1 MGELDKLNWVAAT
14 RTSHLNP
21 QQQRRQKLAAKID
34 EQIQLTAAKMNGE
47 PYAPT
52 RRKKIVNP
60 ATGETTQIDAPR
72 RIKAWWWTGDNGRLL
87 LTIRYGAKVLEWS
100 KHKNA
105 IELSDLSAVV
115 DALTL
120 IKQAVLQG
128 ELDAQITAAS
138 GQCRKGFNK
147 GAKNAHV

>member
-1 MGELDKLNWVAAT
+1 
-14 RTSHLNP
+14 
-21 QQQRRQKLAAKID
+21 
-34 EQIQLTAAKMNGE
+34 
-47 PYAPT
+47 
-52 RRKKIVNP
+52 
-60 ATGETTQIDAPR
+60 
-72 RIKAWWWTGDNGRLL
+72 
-87 LTIRYGAKVLEWS
+87 
-100 KHKNA
+100 
-105 IELSDLSAVV
+105 VV